1 MNANDKII
9 VRDLAKQYMEI
20 ALSDRQK
27 KANKH
32 LADILLMFGNAGYD
46 VSVHM
51 TRSPGDAM
59 VAALTASLLEKQSL
73 AETARNAI
81 CAGAFACTA
90 ESTIHP
96 NMSKEAIE
104 TLRKSEENML

>member
-1 MNANDKII
+1 
-9 VRDLAKQYMEI
+9 MERGR
-20 ALSDRQK
+20 L
-27 KANKH
+27 
-32 LADILLMFGNAGYD
+32 
-46 VSVHM
+46 
-51 TRSPGDAM
+51 SPGRRLSLGAM

-96 NMSKEAIE
+96 DMSKEAIK